1 MKYENIDRVE
11 NLCNKI
17 QRFERKIDDLQKL
30 QTNGTL
36 LIMGDQST
44 VEVVL
49 GKETADWIVNRS
61 ILRYKGIILELHA
74 ELSKL

>member
-1 MKYENIDRVE
+1 MKYENIDKVK

-17 QRFERKIDDLQKL
+17 ERFERKIDDLQKL
-30 QTNGTL
+30 RTNGTL

>member
-49 GKETADWIVNRS
+49 GKETSDWIVNRS